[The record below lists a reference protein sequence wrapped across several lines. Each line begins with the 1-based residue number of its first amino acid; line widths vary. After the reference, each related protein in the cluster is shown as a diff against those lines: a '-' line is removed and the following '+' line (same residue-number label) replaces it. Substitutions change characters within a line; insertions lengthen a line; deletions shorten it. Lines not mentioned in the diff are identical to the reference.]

1 MTSDHLKGLRSLA
14 QDHPRIRRRAIVCL
28 ERQSRR
34 TDDGILILSATDF
47 LERLSAG
54 DLF

>member
-1 MTSDHLKGLRSLA
+1 V
-14 QDHPRIRRRAIVCL
+14 QDHPRTKQRVVVCL

-34 TDDGILILSATDF
+34 TDDGILILSAADF
-47 LERLSAG
+47 HGRLRAG